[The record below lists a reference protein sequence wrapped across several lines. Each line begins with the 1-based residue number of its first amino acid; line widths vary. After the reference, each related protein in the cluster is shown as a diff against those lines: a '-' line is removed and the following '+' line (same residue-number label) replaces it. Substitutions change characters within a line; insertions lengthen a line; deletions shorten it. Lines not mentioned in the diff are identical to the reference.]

1 MTLTPFTSDLLSEV
15 SHGFFTRM
23 GGSSTGIYHGLNCGK
38 GSGDRP
44 DAIQSNR
51 AAVADFFR
59 RPADHLQS
67 VHQTHSS
74 QVQILT
80 APLTAAPKAD
90 AMVTATAGV
99 ILGVLTAD
107 CQPVLFHDAKARVI
121 GAAHAGYRGAKLGIL
136 QNTLAAMETLGA
148 QRQDICAVIG
158 PCISQKAYE
167 VGPEFLDDI
176 CHDAPDAL
184 RFFAQGKGDRYQFDL
199 PSYSL
204 DQLRA
209 AGVKEAAWTGHCT
222 YSAPDQFY
230 SYRRSVHEQQPDYG
244 RLISCICL

>member
-1 MTLTPFTSDLLSEV
+1 MTLTPLTSDLLAEV

-23 GGSSTGIYHGLNCGK
+23 VGSSTGIYRGLNCGK

-44 DAIQSNR
+44 AAVQSNR
-51 AAVADFFR
+51 AAVADFFGQ
-59 RPADHLQS
+59 PADHLQS
-67 VHQTHSS
+67 VHQTHSA

-107 CQPVLFHDAKARVI
+107 CQPVLFHDAKAGVI

-209 AGVKEAAWTGHCT
+209 AGIKEAAWTGHCT

>member
-1 MTLTPFTSDLLSEV
+1 MTLTPLTSDLLAEV
-15 SHGFFTRM
+15 PHGFFTRM
-23 GGSSTGIYHGLNCGK
+23 GGSSTGMYHGLNCGK
-38 GSGDRP
+38 GSGDTP
-44 DAIQSNR
+44 ETVQSNR
-51 AAVADFFR
+51 AAVADFFGL
-59 RPADHLQS
+59 PADRLQS
-67 VHQTHSS
+67 VHQTHSA

-80 APLTAAPKAD
+80 APLSEAPTAD

-107 CQPVLFHDAKARVI
+107 CQPVLFHDAKAGVI
-121 GAAHAGYRGAKLGIL
+121 GAAHAGYKGAKLGVL

-148 QRQDICAVIG
+148 RRQDICAVIG

-167 VGPEFLDDI
+167 VGPEFLEEI

>member
-1 MTLTPFTSDLLSEV
+1 MTLTPLTSDLLSEV

-23 GGSSTGIYHGLNCGK
+23 GGSSTGIYHGLNCGN

-44 DAIQSNR
+44 DAVQSNR
-51 AAVADFFR
+51 AAVADFFGL
-59 RPADHLQS
+59 PADHLQS

-121 GAAHAGYRGAKLGIL
+121 GAAHAGYKGAKLGIL

-209 AGVKEAAWTGHCT
+209 AGIKEAAWTGHCT

-230 SYRRSVHEQQPDYG
+230 SYRRSVHEHQPDYG

>member
-1 MTLTPFTSDLLSEV
+1 MTLTPLTSDLLAEV

-23 GGSSTGIYHGLNCGK
+23 VGSSTGIYRGLNCGK

-44 DAIQSNR
+44 AAVQSNR
-51 AAVADFFR
+51 AAVAGFFG

-67 VHQTHSS
+67 VHQTHSA

-80 APLTAAPKAD
+80 APLTAVPKAD

-148 QRQDICAVIG
+148 QRQDIRAVIG

-209 AGVKEAAWTGHCT
+209 AGIKEAAWTGHCT

-230 SYRRSVHEQQPDYG
+230 SYRRSVHEHQPDYG

>member
-1 MTLTPFTSDLLSEV
+1 MTLTPLTSDLLAEV

-44 DAIQSNR
+44 DAVQSNR
-51 AAVADFFR
+51 AAVADFFGR
-59 RPADHLQS
+59 LADRLQS
-67 VHQTHSS
+67 VHQTHSA

-80 APLTAAPKAD
+80 APLTAVPKAD

-121 GAAHAGYRGAKLGIL
+121 GAAHAGYKGAKLGIL

-148 QRQDICAVIG
+148 QRQDIRAVIG

-209 AGVKEAAWTGHCT
+209 AGIKEAAWTGHCT

-230 SYRRSVHEQQPDYG
+230 SYRRSVHEHQPDYG

>member
-1 MTLTPFTSDLLSEV
+1 MTLTPLTSDLLSEV

-23 GGSSTGIYHGLNCGK
+23 GGSSTGIYHGLNCGN

-44 DAIQSNR
+44 ESVQSNR
-51 AAVADFFR
+51 AAVADFFG

-67 VHQTHSS
+67 AHQTHSA

-80 APLTAAPKAD
+80 APLTAVPKAD

-121 GAAHAGYRGAKLGIL
+121 GAAHAGYKGAKLGIL

>member
-1 MTLTPFTSDLLSEV
+1 MTLTPLTSDLLAEV

-23 GGSSTGIYHGLNCGK
+23 VGSSTGIYRGLNCGK

-44 DAIQSNR
+44 AAVQSNR
-51 AAVADFFR
+51 AAVADFFGQ
-59 RPADHLQS
+59 PADHLQS
-67 VHQTHSS
+67 VHQTHSA

-209 AGVKEAAWTGHCT
+209 AGIKEAAWTGHCT

>member
-1 MTLTPFTSDLLSEV
+1 MTLTPLTSDLLSEV

-44 DAIQSNR
+44 DAVQSNR
-51 AAVADFFR
+51 AAVADFFG
-59 RPADHLQS
+59 RPADRLQS
-67 VHQTHSS
+67 VHQTHSA

-121 GAAHAGYRGAKLGIL
+121 GAAHAGYKGAKLGIL

-167 VGPEFLDDI
+167 VGPEFLEEI

-184 RFFAQGKGDRYQFDL
+184 RFFAQGRGDRYQFDL

-209 AGVKEAAWTGHCT
+209 AGIKEAAWTGHCT

-230 SYRRSVHEQQPDYG
+230 SYRRSVHEHQPDYG

>member
-1 MTLTPFTSDLLSEV
+1 MTLTPLTSDLLSEV

-44 DAIQSNR
+44 DAVQSNR
-51 AAVADFFR
+51 AAVADFFG

-80 APLTAAPKAD
+80 APLTAAHKAD

-121 GAAHAGYRGAKLGIL
+121 GAAHAGYKGAKLGIL

-167 VGPEFLDDI
+167 VGPEFLEEI

-184 RFFAQGKGDRYQFDL
+184 RFFAQGRGDRYQFDL

-209 AGVKEAAWTGHCT
+209 AGIKEAAWTGHCT

-230 SYRRSVHEQQPDYG
+230 SYRRSVHEHQPDYG

>member
-1 MTLTPFTSDLLSEV
+1 MTLTPLTSDLLAEV

-23 GGSSTGIYHGLNCGK
+23 VGSSTGIYRGLNCGK

-44 DAIQSNR
+44 AAVQSNR
-51 AAVADFFR
+51 AAVADFFGQ
-59 RPADHLQS
+59 PADHLQS
-67 VHQTHSS
+67 VHQTHSA

-107 CQPVLFHDAKARVI
+107 CQPVLFHDAKAGVI

-167 VGPEFLDDI
+167 VGPEFLDNI
-176 CHDAPDAL
+176 CHDAPNAL

-204 DQLRA
+204 DQLRTA
-209 AGVKEAAWTGHCT
+209 WVKEAAWTGHCT

>member
-1 MTLTPFTSDLLSEV
+1 MTLAPLTSDLLADV
-15 SHGFFTRM
+15 SHGFFTRI
-23 GGSSTGIYHGLNCGK
+23 GGNSTGIYSGLNCGR
-38 GSGDRP
+38 GSDDRP
-44 DAIQSNR
+44 EAVQSNR
-51 AAVADFFR
+51 TAVADFFGQ
-59 RPADHLQS
+59 PFDHLQS
-67 VHQTHSS
+67 VHQIHSP

-80 APLTAAPKAD
+80 APLTDAAKAD
-90 AMVTATAGV
+90 AMVTATTGL

-107 CQPVLFHDAKARVI
+107 CQPVLFHDAKAGVI
-121 GAAHAGYRGAKLGIL
+121 GAAHAGHRGAKLGVL
-136 QNTLAAMETLGA
+136 QNTLAAMEDLGA

-167 VGPEFLDDI
+167 VGPEFLEDI
-176 CHDAPDAL
+176 CHDAPEAL
-184 RFFAQGKGDRYQFDL
+184 HFFAQGKGDRYQFDL

-209 AGVKEAAWTGHCT
+209 AGIKQAAWTGHCT

-230 SYRRSVHEQQPDYG
+230 SYRRSRHENQPDYG

>member
-1 MTLTPFTSDLLSEV
+1 MTLTPLTSDLLSEV

-44 DAIQSNR
+44 AAVQSNR
-51 AAVADFFR
+51 AAVADFFGQ
-59 RPADHLQS
+59 PADHLQS

-121 GAAHAGYRGAKLGIL
+121 GAAHAGYKGAKLGIL

-158 PCISQKAYE
+158 PCISQRAYE

>member
-1 MTLTPFTSDLLSEV
+1 MTLTPLTSDLLAEV

-23 GGSSTGIYHGLNCGK
+23 VGSSTGIYRGLNCGK

-44 DAIQSNR
+44 AAVQRNR
-51 AAVADFFR
+51 AAVADFFGQ
-59 RPADHLQS
+59 PADHLQS
-67 VHQTHSS
+67 VHQTHSA
-74 QVQILT
+74 QVQILA
-80 APLTAAPKAD
+80 APLTDAPKAD

-107 CQPVLFHDAKARVI
+107 CQPVLFHDAKAGVI

-167 VGPEFLDDI
+167 VGPEFLDNI
-176 CHDAPDAL
+176 CHDAPNAL

-204 DQLRA
+204 DQLRTA
-209 AGVKEAAWTGHCT
+209 WVKEAAWTGHCT

>member
-1 MTLTPFTSDLLSEV
+1 MTLTPLTSDLLAEV

-23 GGSSTGIYHGLNCGK
+23 VGSSTGIYRGLNCGK

-44 DAIQSNR
+44 AAVQSNR
-51 AAVADFFR
+51 AAVADFFGQ
-59 RPADHLQS
+59 PADHLQS

-99 ILGVLTAD
+99 IFGVLTAD
-107 CQPVLFHDAKARVI
+107 CQPVLFHDAKAGVI

-148 QRQDICAVIG
+148 QRQEICAVIG

-209 AGVKEAAWTGHCT
+209 AGIKEAAWTGHCT

-230 SYRRSVHEQQPDYG
+230 SYRRSVHEHQPDYG

>member
-1 MTLTPFTSDLLSEV
+1 MTLTPLTSDLLAEV

-23 GGSSTGIYHGLNCGK
+23 VGSSTGIYRGLNCGK

-44 DAIQSNR
+44 AAVQSNR
-51 AAVADFFR
+51 AAVADFFGQ
-59 RPADHLQS
+59 PADHLQS
-67 VHQTHSS
+67 VHQTHSA

-107 CQPVLFHDAKARVI
+107 CQPVLFHDAKAGVI
-121 GAAHAGYRGAKLGIL
+121 GAAHAGYKGAKLGIL

>member
-1 MTLTPFTSDLLSEV
+1 MTLTPLTSDLLAEV

-44 DAIQSNR
+44 DAVQSNR
-51 AAVADFFR
+51 AAVADFFG

-67 VHQTHSS
+67 VHQTHSA

-107 CQPVLFHDAKARVI
+107 CQPVLFHDAKALVI

-209 AGVKEAAWTGHCT
+209 AGIKEAAWTGHCN

-230 SYRRSVHEQQPDYG
+230 SYRRSVHEHQPDYG

>member
-1 MTLTPFTSDLLSEV
+1 MTLTPLTSDLLSEV

-44 DAIQSNR
+44 AAVQSNR
-51 AAVADFFR
+51 AAVADFFGQ
-59 RPADHLQS
+59 PADHLQS
-67 VHQTHSS
+67 VHQTHSA

-80 APLTAAPKAD
+80 APLTDAPKAD
-90 AMVTATAGV
+90 AMANSTAGV

-107 CQPVLFHDAKARVI
+107 CQPVLFHDAKAGVI

-209 AGVKEAAWTGHCT
+209 AGIKEAAWTGHCT

-230 SYRRSVHEQQPDYG
+230 SYRRSVHEHQPDYG

>member
-1 MTLTPFTSDLLSEV
+1 MTLTPLTSDLLSEV

-51 AAVADFFR
+51 AAVADFLG

-67 VHQTHSS
+67 VHQTHSA

-80 APLTAAPKAD
+80 APLTDAPKAD

-107 CQPVLFHDAKARVI
+107 CQPVLFHDAKAGVI
-121 GAAHAGYRGAKLGIL
+121 GAAHAGYKGAKLGIL

-176 CHDAPDAL
+176 CHAAPDAL

-209 AGVKEAAWTGHCT
+209 AGIKEAAWTGHCT

-230 SYRRSVHEQQPDYG
+230 SYRRSVHEHQPDYG

>member
-1 MTLTPFTSDLLSEV
+1 MTLTPLTSDVLSEV

-44 DAIQSNR
+44 DAVQSNR
-51 AAVADFFR
+51 AAVADFFG
-59 RPADHLQS
+59 RPADHFQS

-148 QRQDICAVIG
+148 QRQDIRAVIG

-209 AGVKEAAWTGHCT
+209 AGIKEAAWTGHCT

-230 SYRRSVHEQQPDYG
+230 SYRRSVHEHQPDYG

>member
-1 MTLTPFTSDLLSEV
+1 MTLTPLTSDLLAEV
-15 SHGFFTRM
+15 PHGFFTRM
-23 GGSSTGIYHGLNCGK
+23 GGSSTGMYHGLNCGK
-38 GSGDRP
+38 GSGDTP
-44 DAIQSNR
+44 ETVQSNR
-51 AAVADFFR
+51 AAVADFFGL
-59 RPADHLQS
+59 PADRLQS
-67 VHQTHSS
+67 VHQTHSA

-80 APLTAAPKAD
+80 APLSDAPKAD

-107 CQPVLFHDAKARVI
+107 CQPVLFHDAKAGVI
-121 GAAHAGYRGAKLGIL
+121 GAAHAGYKGAKLGVL

-148 QRQDICAVIG
+148 RRQDICAVIG

-167 VGPEFLDDI
+167 VGPEFLEEI